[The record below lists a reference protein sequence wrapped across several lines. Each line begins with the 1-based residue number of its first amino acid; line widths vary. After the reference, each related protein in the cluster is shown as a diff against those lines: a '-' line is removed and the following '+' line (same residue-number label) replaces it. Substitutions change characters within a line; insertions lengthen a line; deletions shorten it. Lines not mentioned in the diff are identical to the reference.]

1 MIEDLTEVKMGIE
14 SDSTTVASLNT
25 PTARSRSSGG
35 AKMGGGGGHEQH
47 TSSAPGLH
55 GGHLPLSDILGYTQV
70 SHWEVWQG
78 V

>member
-35 AKMGGGGGHEQH
+35 AKWGGGGHEQH

-55 GGHLPLSDILGYTQV
+55 GGRLPLSDTGIHAPQV